1 MSQTERLLSNIRE
14 YYQLL
19 GFLNEKHPQVL
30 KEWSNGVS
38 NATTNRTDAVDN
50 PRNQL
55 RDDYR
60 DK

>member
-1 MSQTERLLSNIRE
+1 MSATEKLLLNINE
-14 YYQLL
+14 YHNLL

-30 KEWSNGVS
+30 KEWSNGAI